1 MKLDFEND
9 ISIALATSAHRG
21 TSHTP
26 ERRGE
31 QEIAGYA
38 AQLRAD
44 YQLFSDRV
52 SDENRAAF
60 EDAFRKY
67 RLGFAAK
74 FRAYLAAKSRCVSTM
89 IAGPSNFNT
98 RRAQKSSDTADKR
111 GVELA
116 EYRAR
121 ALRPLRAIVFPN
133 EAPVA
138 SGDTDAVERLRAK
151 LAEAEKFQ
159 AFAKKING
167 AIRATRRK
175 LQPDIEALVEI
186 GYTRAQA
193 TEYTTPDPLGRV
205 GVTDYRL
212 KNNSAEI
219 RRLRQ
224 RIEEVSRA
232 QARPDVEDYHVTTEI
247 ALVVST
253 RENRVRLKFPGK
265 PDARTRAQLKTN
277 GFRWAPSVAGG
288 VWQSYANP
296 TAIAYAQG
304 IASNGAFGYEP

>member
-1 MKLDFEND
+1 MKFDFEND

-44 YQLFSDRV
+44 HQLFSDRV

-60 EDAFRKY
+60 EDAFREY

-98 RRAQKSSDTADKR
+98 LRAQKSSDTADKR

-121 ALRPLRAIVFPN
+121 ALRPLHAIVFPN

-151 LAEAEKFQ
+151 LAQAEKFQ
-159 AFAKKING
+159 ANAKKINA
-167 AIRATRRK
+167 AIRSAGTGRRDP
-175 LQPDIEALVEI
+175 LRALMTI
-186 GYTRAQA
+186 GYTEAQA
-193 TEYTTPDPLGRV
+193 AEFLAPDPLGRV
-205 GVTDYRL
+205 GVPDYRI
-212 KNNSAEI
+212 KNNGAEI
-219 RRLRQ
+219 RRLKA
-224 RIEEVSRA
+224 RIASVEA
-232 QARPDVEDYHVTTEI
+232 AKARPDVEDYHVATMI
-247 ALVVST
+247 SIKLAHS
-253 RENRVRLKFPGK
+253 ENRVRLTFPGK

-277 GFRWAPSVAGG
+277 GFRWAPSVDGG
-288 VWQSYANP
+288 VWQAYITP
-296 TAIAYAQG
+296 TTTAYAQG
-304 IASNGAFGYEP
+304 IASNGAFGYES

>member
-60 EDAFRKY
+60 EDAFQAY

-74 FRAYLAAKSRCVSTM
+74 FRAYLAAKSRRVSTM

-121 ALRPLRAIVFPN
+121 ALRSLRAIVFPN

-167 AIRATRRK
+167 AIRAAVRGNYNPIT
-175 LQPDIEALVEI
+175 ALIAI
-186 GYTRAQA
+186 GFTEKQA
-193 TEYTTPDPLGRV
+193 TEFVAPDPLGRV
-205 GVTDYRL
+205 GVPDYRL

-219 RRLRQ
+219 RRLKA
-224 RIEEVSRA
+224 RIASVEAA

-253 RENRVRLKFPGK
+253 RDNRVRLKFPGK